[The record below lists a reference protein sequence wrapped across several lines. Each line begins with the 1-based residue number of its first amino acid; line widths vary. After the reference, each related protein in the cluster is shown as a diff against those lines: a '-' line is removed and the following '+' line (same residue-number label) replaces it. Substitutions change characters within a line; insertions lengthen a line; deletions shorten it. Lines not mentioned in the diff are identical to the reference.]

1 MEKSEL
7 KSQFK
12 QRIKTTS
19 NKSPI
24 ILDGKASENV
34 PTEPSLMERTKE
46 VMENI
51 GTEINSVRQYMAFI
65 AWST

>member
-12 QRIKTTS
+12 QRIQTTS

-51 GTEINSVRQYMAFI
+51 GTEINSV
-65 AWST
+65 